1 MSSFSHLTNHPRF
14 QRWQWRIFGI
24 AWLSYASFYLCRVNI
39 AVALPAIQ
47 SDLGWDKG
55 VVGLIGSVFL
65 WVYAVGQLI
74 NGTLGQKTNA
84 RWFVGAG
91 MLASAVLNA
100 AFGASS
106 WLWLMIVLWGVN
118 GWVQSMG
125 WGAIMKTI
133 ASWFDARRRG
143 RITAL
148 FSPCF
153 VLGHFAAW
161 AVGGWLVG
169 RLGWRYAFWLPAAVF
184 GAVGVTWL
192 AGIRNTPQEAGFG
205 ARESQ
210 ANLVRVTVRQI
221 VRSMLSQGRLRWA
234 ALTCVFSSMI
244 KDGLTLW
251 APTFLVDALGM
262 SVEKAALAASVLP
275 LLGLVGSLLAGWV
288 SDRFFRSREGPG
300 IMGLSLAI
308 AAAMIGFVLTGNTSP
323 WLAVILLGVCG
334 ASVYGI
340 NSLLLTSLPL
350 SFSDGGHVA
359 AVAGFLDFAS
369 YAGGGIS
376 ALVVGQL
383 LDWKSWNAVFL
394 YWLAATLVAFAGA
407 GVLSMRA
414 LPEACLHS
422 TS

>member
-1 MSSFSHLTNHPRF
+1 MSSLSHLTTHPRF
-14 QRWQWRIFGI
+14 RRWQLQVFVI

-47 SDLGWDKG
+47 SDLGWDRG

-74 NGTLGQKTNA
+74 NGTLGQKANA
-84 RWFVGAG
+84 RWFVGVG
-91 MLASAVLNA
+91 MLVSAALNA
-100 AFGASS
+100 AFGTSS
-106 WLWLMIVLWGVN
+106 WLWLMVVLWGVN
-118 GWVQSMG
+118 GWAQSMG

-153 VLGHFAAW
+153 VLGHLTAW
-161 AVGGWLVG
+161 AAGGWLVG
-169 RLGWRYAFWLPAAVF
+169 RLGWRYAFWLPAIVF
-184 GAVGVTWL
+184 GGMGLTWL
-192 AGIRNTPQEAGFG
+192 AGIRSTPREAGFG
-205 ARESQ
+205 ASDSNTNQ
-210 ANLVRVTVRQI
+210 ARATVRQI
-221 VRSMLSQGRLRWA
+221 VRSMLAHPRLRWA

-262 SVEKAALAASVLP
+262 SVERAALAASVLP
-275 LLGLVGSLLAGWV
+275 LFGLGGSLLAGWL

-300 IMGLSLAI
+300 IVGLSLVI
-308 AAAMIGFVLTGNTSP
+308 ATVMVGFVLAGNRSP
-323 WLAVILLGVCG
+323 WLSVILLGVCG

-350 SFSDGGHVA
+350 SFSDRGHVG

-369 YAGGGIS
+369 YVGGGVS

-383 LDWKSWNAVFL
+383 LDWSSWTAVFL
-394 YWLAATLVAFAGA
+394 YWLAATLVAAGGA
-407 GVLSMRA
+407 GVLSARA
-414 LPEACLHS
+414 LPDAKAS
-422 TS
+422 A